1 LIRYKNLLNITHI
14 GHIVTLYQWNQV
26 VEHSTKKNIL
36 ISKNETSLLHTD
48 ALAVEAAITLK
59 NLPQSLPPAYNP

>member
-1 LIRYKNLLNITHI
+1 MESSSR
-14 GHIVTLYQWNQV
+14 TLY
-26 VEHSTKKNIL
+26 KKNIL

-59 NLPQSLPPAYNP
+59 NLPQSLPPTYNP